1 MLGMTVRATADVFAV
16 GAAILG
22 LWAVARFPTRGPQSL
37 RSALFVLA
45 AACALLVSLGALTR
59 LAVAA
64 GGASFALLYVVLPI
78 LTLTFWSAG
87 HLIRVG
93 LRRPSSLRL

>member
-1 MLGMTVRATADVFAV
+1 MVGMTVRATADVFAV
-16 GAAILG
+16 GSAVLG

-37 RSALFVLA
+37 RSALVVLA
-45 AACALLVSLGALTR
+45 VVCVLLLSLGALTR
-59 LAVAA
+59 LAVSA

-93 LRRPSSLRL
+93 LGRPSSRRL